1 MMKDTRQQ
9 FSKITISLHWSMAL
23 LMIALL
29 AVGIYMTENKDY
41 SLYGLHKSFGVIVLV
56 LALGRVYWRMK
67 NGWPLAAGNYKAWE
81 HKLAHAVHWV
91 LILGT
96 LIMPVSGVIMSS
108 MGGHNIPLF
117 GIDLIP
123 ANHDPANP
131 QDVLPRNAELGEM
144 AEEVHE
150 IVGYLLIAC
159 IVLHIAGALKHHIV
173 DKDGTLMRMKGK
185 RIDVE

>member
-9 FSKITISLHWSMAL
+9 FSKITITLHWTVAL
-23 LMIALL
+23 LMIGLL

-81 HKLAHAVHWV
+81 HTLAHAVHWI

-96 LIMPVSGVIMSS
+96 LIMPVSGVILSS

-117 GIDLIP
+117 GFDLIP
-123 ANHDPANP
+123 ANYDPANP
-131 QDVLPRNAELGEM
+131 QDVIPRNPELGEV

-159 IVLHIAGALKHHIV
+159 IVLHIAGALKHHII

-185 RIDVE
+185 RIDAE